1 MSELEE
7 VFTEELGFKLATSKD
22 GISLFENPIDLNG
35 ISNQKLSLLSFS
47 NLRGVFAASDSK
59 SLIIDR
65 IDKLNEEEPALF
77 NTLLDLSQVSQLQF
91 DLTGKYL
98 YILMNDKLHQVKV
111 DDFFSEAKISLL
123 HDITSNVS
131 HFQCSLNK
139 PLIYY
144 LDNES
149 NLISLNQNDNSS
161 NKIASN
167 VSTFSFSLDGS
178 SVLYSQGNSVHLSSD
193 DSFKISPDDL
203 VDDDSIISSIQQ
215 IDNRNWLVVYDISED
230 KNDLENHS
238 VDSFVFEKQNGDFI
252 PHQTFI
258 ADPMGIVPRKLSYYN
273 QPLINWIPQ
282 NDLFFITSSMATEL
296 SCLSSSNNSITS
308 IVQEV
313 DSAKST
319 FPINDDGDD
328 ASVVGF
334 AIDYIS
340 NKKNI
345 VKNPCL
351 GVDECQNSLP
361 KAMVLT
367 NEGNLVGWWI
377 FDSKSIKEKSLD
389 LNKVSQSLPASNN
402 ENESSA
408 ASKNNDTKSDDK
420 KNPFSLNDNPF
431 SSSKPSP
438 FASFGKQ
445 PNIFGQSSTTSTDHG
460 SNLFGSKSLLSD
472 STTSGPTNFSSKPN
486 QLSSSGFGTSGFGLG
501 KAAGGHFGSSLNNSN
516 NSLPGGSSSSF
527 AKFANSSPLSNLPK
541 KESPFDKPDTDSP
554 FAKLSANKESPFGQP
569 STDSPFS
576 KLNDKKEA
584 VFDKPSTGS
593 PFAKFNEKKENP
605 FGKPSTDS
613 PFSKINENKENPFG
627 KPSTDSSFAK
637 FNEKKED
644 PFGRPS
650 TDSPFAKF
658 NDKNV
663 GANAQSSIFDQPKTN
678 KGNSI
683 FPDLEDDLNEPSA
696 QLGFMGDF
704 VKSFNDSLNKSTEE
718 TKYTVEEPDSEKAY
732 DESTSEYSDSELDTK
747 LIELKQNT
755 SNLASPSATSEP
767 REASATS
774 SLKNDLVNQKPRST
788 VPIESSAS
796 WLESRSVLGDSVSED
811 FNEYDSKALQNK
823 EPRFEPTD
831 DLNDYESKDVFN
843 SGSRFESTKDS
854 TPSEK
859 EADLYDEF
867 DDYRYVMQDEIDE
880 ENNYLERLS
889 KDTIPELP
897 YLYYFDGYTV
907 PDANRPTTAP
917 EIMSR
922 LVRDTDA
929 YIEVLDMNLEAVISF
944 IDFHLDPASDYS
956 KDLLGFPRLWRLQ
969 AAQFLADAVDE
980 SKSKLDHIKP
990 LITTQ
995 LNDLVK
1001 IRNDIEVSLEYKSI
1015 IDKLFTQLKLYSTKS
1030 STVNQK
1036 LLISQEI
1043 LQNKLRTKYQNVEDQ
1058 IKVATTKLFPMKA
1071 KSSIDIY
1078 PEESFKNLERVIYEL
1093 NEKIIGTLQNINHLE
1108 LQIADLDLAASSDLK
1123 DNALPKVA
1131 DIPGPSKISKDIMTN
1146 KVCSRKLNFS

>member
-7 VFTEELGFKLATSKD
+7 VFTEELGFKLATPKD
-22 GISLFENPIDLNG
+22 GIPLFENPLDLNG

-47 NLRGVFAASDSK
+47 NVRGVFAASDSK

-65 IDKLNEEEPALF
+65 IDKLNEEAPALF

-91 DLTGKYL
+91 DLT
-98 YILMNDKLHQVKV
+98 
-111 DDFFSEAKISLL
+111 
-123 HDITSNVS
+123 
-131 HFQCSLNK
+131 
-139 PLIYY
+139 
-144 LDNES
+144 
-149 NLISLNQNDNSS
+149 
-161 NKIASN
+161 
-167 VSTFSFSLDGS
+167 
-178 SVLYSQGNSVHLSSD
+178 
-193 DSFKISPDDL
+193 
-203 VDDDSIISSIQQ
+203 
-215 IDNRNWLVVYDISED
+215 
-230 KNDLENHS
+230 
-238 VDSFVFEKQNGDFI
+238 
-252 PHQTFI
+252 
-258 ADPMGIVPRKLSYYN
+258 
-273 QPLINWIPQ
+273 
-282 NDLFFITSSMATEL
+282 
-296 SCLSSSNNSITS
+296 
-308 IVQEV
+308 
-313 DSAKST
+313 
-319 FPINDDGDD
+319 
-328 ASVVGF
+328 
-334 AIDYIS
+334 
-340 NKKNI
+340 
-345 VKNPCL
+345 
-351 GVDECQNSLP
+351 
-361 KAMVLT
+361 
-367 NEGNLVGWWI
+367 VGWWI

-402 ENESSA
+402 DNESLPASKTNDESLP
-408 ASKNNDTKSDDK
+408 ASKNNDTESDDK

-445 PNIFGQSSTTSTDHG
+445 PDIFGQSSTASTDHG
-460 SNLFGSKSLLSD
+460 FNLFGSQSLLSN

-501 KAAGGHFGSSLNNSN
+501 KTAGGHFGSSLNNSN
-516 NSLPGGSSSSF
+516 NSLPGGSGSSF

-541 KESPFDKPDTDSP
+541 KESPFDKPDTASP
-554 FAKLSANKESPFGQP
+554 FAKLSGNKESPFGQP

-576 KLNDKKEA
+576 KLNDKKET
-584 VFDKPSTGS
+584 VFDQPSTDS
-593 PFAKFNEKKENP
+593 PFAKFNEKKETPFGKPSTDSPFAKFNEKKETP

-613 PFSKINENKENPFG
+613 PFSKFNENKESPFG
-627 KPSTDSSFAK
+627 KPSTDSPFSK
-637 FNEKKED
+637 FSEKKED
-644 PFGRPS
+644 PFVKPS

-658 NDKNV
+658 NDTNV

-718 TKYTVEEPDSEKAY
+718 TKYTVEEPDSEEAY
-732 DESTSEYSDSELDTK
+732 DESSSEDSDSELDTK

-767 REASATS
+767 REAPATS
-774 SLKNDLVNQKPRST
+774 SLNNDLVNQKPSST

-831 DLNDYESKDVFN
+831 DFNDYDSKDVFN
-843 SGSRFESTKDS
+843 SESRFGSTKDS

-907 PDANRPTTAP
+907 PDTNRPTTAP

-929 YIEVLDMNLEAVISF
+929 YIDVLDMNLEAVISF

-956 KDLLGFPRLWRLQ
+956 KELLGFPRLWRLQ

-980 SKSKLDHIKP
+980 SKSKLNHIKP

-995 LNDLVK
+995 LDDLVK
-1001 IRNDIEVSLEYKSI
+1001 IRNDIEYQIVDGKSKAS
-1015 IDKLFTQLKLYSTKS
+1015 DKPGDITK
-1030 STVNQK
+1030 
-1036 LLISQEI
+1036 
-1043 LQNKLRTKYQNVEDQ
+1043 
-1058 IKVATTKLFPMKA
+1058 
-1071 KSSIDIY
+1071 
-1078 PEESFKNLERVIYEL
+1078 
-1093 NEKIIGTLQNINHLE
+1093 
-1108 LQIADLDLAASSDLK
+1108 
-1123 DNALPKVA
+1123 
-1131 DIPGPSKISKDIMTN
+1131 
-1146 KVCSRKLNFS
+1146 